1 MKKLMTI
8 MAGMVLLLTSVCG
21 CGAKVDN
28 SPEAATIV
36 AESIETDSSEDS
48 SEAVSIVEADEK
60 GDMVRVGML
69 AGPTS
74 LGMMGLIRNAE
85 SGITTQKYDFTIA
98 TNADELL
105 PLIVKRDIDI
115 ALIPANVAGVLY
127 NKTEGN
133 IRVIDIN
140 TLGVLY
146 MVSSDDSIKNPAD
159 LVGKTIYL
167 TGKGTT
173 PDYVLRYVLAENGI
187 SDTDVTLEYKSEAT
201 EVVSAISEDS
211 DAVGLLPQPFVTVAC
226 AKNENLGIVMDMN
239 EQWNK
244 LNADSGSKLV
254 TGVTITTADYLEN
267 HADAI
272 EVFLTDHS
280 HSVAALE
287 SDLDDIAALSVEK
300 GILPNEDIALAAI
313 PKCSITYITDGAM
326 KDALD
331 GYLSVLFE
339 QDNASVGGALPGEDF
354 YYVH

>member
-1 MKKLMTI
+1 MKKVVTI
-8 MAGMVLLLTSVCG
+8 MAGMMLLLTSVCG
-21 CGAKVDN
+21 CATAPDN
-28 SPEAATIV
+28 SVEVATIV
-36 AESIETDSSEDS
+36 SESIETENSEDS
-48 SEAVSIVEADEK
+48 SEAVSIVEADENADK
-60 GDMVRVGML
+60 VRVGML

-85 SGITTQKYDFTIA
+85 SGITTQKYDFMIA

-105 PLIVKRDIDI
+105 PLIVKGDLDI
-115 ALIPANVAGVLY
+115 ALIPANVASVLY

-133 IRVIDIN
+133 IRAIDIN

-146 MVSSDDSIKNPAD
+146 MVSSDDSIKTPSD
-159 LVGKTIYL
+159 LMGKTIYL

-173 PDYVLRYVLAENGI
+173 PDYVLRYVLKENDI
-187 SDTDVTLEYKSEAT
+187 NDTDVTLGYKSEAT

-211 DAVGLLPQPFVTVAC
+211 EAVGLLPQPFVTVAC
-226 AKNENLGIVMDMN
+226 AKNEKLGIVMDMN

-244 LNADSGSKLV
+244 LNSDSGSKLV

-267 HADAI
+267 HEDAV

-300 GILPNEDIALAAI
+300 GILPSEDIALAAI
-313 PKCSITYITDGAM
+313 PQCSITYITDAAM
-326 KDALD
+326 KDALG
-331 GYLSVLFE
+331 GYLGVLFE
-339 QDNASVGGALPGEDF
+339 QDAASVGGALPGEDF
-354 YYVH
+354 YYIH